1 MRNKEAHMSLPP
13 VAADRSRSR
22 SGVVLLAVALFVL
35 SVLLQY
41 AGAIAPQRALGAEDC
56 DAFAIFTTDPAGNT
70 NNQNHYDSKP
80 EVYLNGGP
88 ESAGSLSAGTVL
100 YYQVQE
106 PDGTPLMEIRHLALN
121 SEGKFRVQLYPF
133 DTTTNPGGE
142 YKVVVSTQADL
153 GEGGCTK
160 SDNFKVAGGG
170 SLKITKDVE
179 GGPAGFTGD
188 FAITINCGDAGT
200 FHKTLHFPDPG
211 FVVINDIDAKA
222 ECHVTEGTLPDA
234 PSGFEWGD
242 PTFHDNNVTVESDK
256 TVAVGITNH
265 LSETAAPG
273 FDVDKGVS
281 LSADGPFS
289 ANLDTTAGT
298 TVHYRITITNTGNV
312 ALTGVTLSDNHFD
325 LAAACDTP
333 IPTTLAVGAHY
344 DCNYTDVAVAGTTT
358 NVATGDTAETDSDTG
373 TATVVATTP
382 GGPKFT
388 VDKQVSL
395 SAAGPFVHSLTTTVG
410 QTVTYRITLHNT
422 GTVPLTGVTLTDNHF
437 DLVAEGCTDIP
448 TTLAVGAV
456 YHCIYTDVAVAGTTT
471 NIATGDTNETAP
483 DTGTA
488 TVIATTPS
496 ETGSLMITKAIP
508 DVPEGFTGTFGIRAT
523 CTGNVQ
529 FDRTISFPD
538 PGSVTI
544 TGIPAGASCLVIETS
559 RSTPP
564 AGSDWAGS
572 IITGPVSIGANA
584 TATLTVTNL
593 LTAVQANETLGVVK
607 TNNAPL
613 VDGLP
618 TANEGDTVTFILAYT
633 VTGTVHNG
641 IIVDTLP
648 AGLTYVSGTASND
661 AAFTFQGYDPTA
673 RTLTWTAATVGAS
686 GNLTYHA
693 KVDAGAAARV
703 QPLVNTAVID
713 SDETDQVAD
722 QSDVFV
728 SPPVLAE
735 TAPPTDVAG
744 TTVKA
749 ETGAGFPLL
758 FVLLAALVAIVLIVT
773 PTPKALKRRARRD

>member
-1 MRNKEAHMSLPP
+1 MSLPP

-41 AGAIAPQRALGAEDC
+41 AGAMAPQRALGAEDC

-106 PDGTPLMEIRHLALN
+106 PDGTPLMEIRHIALD
-121 SEGKFRVQLYPF
+121 SDGKFRVQLYPF
-133 DTTTNPGGE
+133 DTTSNPGGE
-142 YKVVVSTQADL
+142 YKVVVSTESDL
-153 GEGGCTK
+153 SEGGCTK
-160 SDNFKVAGGG
+160 SDNFKVDLGGN
-170 SLKITKDVE
+170 LKVTKDVE
-179 GGPAGFTGD
+179 GGPAGFSGD
-188 FAITINCGDAGT
+188 FAITVDCGDAGT
-200 FHKTLHFPDPG
+200 FHKTIHFPDPG
-211 FVVINDIDAKA
+211 FVVIDDIDAKA
-222 ECHVTEGTLPDA
+222 ECHVSEGTLPDA
-234 PSGFEWGD
+234 PTGFEWGD
-242 PTFHDNNVTVESDK
+242 PTFHNNNVTIESK
-256 TVAVGITNH
+256 ATVTVGITNH
-265 LSETAAPG
+265 LNETAAPG
-273 FDVDKGVS
+273 FTVDKGVS
-281 LSADGPFS
+281 LSADGPFA
-289 ANLDTTAGT
+289 ANLNTTVGT
-298 TVHYRITITNTGNV
+298 TVHYRITLTNTGNV

-325 LAAACDTP
+325 LSTKCDTP

-373 TATVVATTP
+373 TATVVVTT
-382 GGPKFT
+382 GPRFT

-471 NIATGDTNETAP
+471 NIATGDTAETGP

-488 TVIATTPS
+488 TVIATTPPA
-496 ETGSLMITKAIP
+496 TGSLTVTKAIP
-508 DVPEGFTGTFGIRAT
+508 GVAADFTGTFGIRVT

-529 FDRTISFPD
+529 FDRTIDFPN

-559 RSTPP
+559 RSAPP

-572 IITGPVSIGANA
+572 IITGPVTIDANA
-584 TATLTVTNL
+584 TAALTVTNL
-593 LTAVQANETLGVVK
+593 LTAVQANETLSIVK

-618 TANEGDTVTFILAYT
+618 TAKEGDTVTFNLAYT

-641 IIVDTLP
+641 MIVDTLP
-648 AGLTYVSGTASND
+648 AGLTYVSGSASGD
-661 AAFTFQGYDPTA
+661 AAFTFQGYDATA

-686 GNLTYHA
+686 GHVTYQA
-693 KVDAGAAARV
+693 KVAAGAAARV
-703 QPLVNTAVID
+703 QPLVNIAVID
-713 SDETDQVAD
+713 SDETDQGAD
-722 QSDVFV
+722 DSSVFV

-749 ETGAGFPLL
+749 ETGSGLPIL
-758 FVLLAALVAIVLIVT
+758 FGLLAALVAMVLLVT
-773 PTPKALKRRARRD
+773 PAPKAFKRRSHRD

>member
-1 MRNKEAHMSLPP
+1 MWNKEAHMSLPP
-13 VAADRSRSR
+13 VAADRARSR

-88 ESAGSLSAGTVL
+88 DSAGSLTAGTVL

-179 GGPAGFTGD
+179 GGPAGFSGD

-211 FVVINDIDAKA
+211 FVVIDDIDAKA
-222 ECHVTEGTLPDA
+222 ECHVSEGTLPEA
-234 PSGFEWGD
+234 PAGFEWGD
-242 PTFHDNNVTVESDK
+242 PTFHGNNVTIESK
-256 TVAVGITNH
+256 ATVTVGITNH
-265 LSETAAPG
+265 LNETAAPG
-273 FDVDKGVS
+273 IDVDKGVS

-289 ANLDTTAGT
+289 ASLNTTAGT
-298 TVHYRITITNTGNV
+298 TVHYRITLKNTRNV
-312 ALTGVTLSDNHFD
+312 ALTRVTLSDKHFH
-325 LAAACDTP
+325 LPTKCDTP
-333 IPTTLAVGAHY
+333 IPTTPALRAAY

-358 NVATGDTAETDSDTG
+358 NIATGDSAQTDSDTD
-373 TATVVATTP
+373 TATVVATTA

-422 GTVPLTGVTLTDNHF
+422 GTVPLTGLTLTDNHF
-437 DLVAEGCTDIP
+437 DLVAEGCTNIP

-456 YHCIYTDVAVAGTTT
+456 FHCIYTDVAVAGTTT
-471 NIATGDTNETAP
+471 NIATGDTNETGP

-488 TVIATTPS
+488 TVIATTPAS
-496 ETGSLMITKAIP
+496 TGSVSVTKAISN
-508 DVPEGFTGTFGIRAT
+508 VPAGFTGTFGVRVT

-529 FDRTISFPD
+529 FDRTIDFPAL
-538 PGSVTI
+538 GSVTI
-544 TGIPAGASCLVIETS
+544 GGIAAGASCIVTETS
-559 RSTPP
+559 RSAAPT
-564 AGSDWAGS
+564 GFDWAGS
-572 IITGPVSIGANA
+572 TTSGSVTIAANA
-584 TATLTVTNL
+584 TAALTVTNL
-593 LTAVQANETLGVVK
+593 ITAVGANETLSIVK

-618 TANEGDTVTFILAYT
+618 TAKEGDTVTFNLAYT

-641 IIVDTLP
+641 MIVDTLP
-648 AGLTYVSGTASND
+648 AGLTYVSGSASGD
-661 AAFTFQGYDPTA
+661 AAFTFQGYDATA

-686 GNLTYHA
+686 GPLTYQA
-693 KVDAGAAARV
+693 KVAAGAAARV
-703 QPLVNTAVID
+703 QPLVNIAVID
-713 SDETDQVAD
+713 WDETDKGAD
-722 QSDVFV
+722 DSSFFV
-728 SPPVLAE
+728 PPPVLAE

-758 FVLLAALVAIVLIVT
+758 FVLLAALVA
-773 PTPKALKRRARRD
+773 